1 MDEVQFEEFLT
12 GAEEVLRPFVAS
24 DGAVV
29 VPAPAY
35 LVTATK

>member
-1 MDEVQFEEFLT
+1 MDEAQFEELLT
-12 GAEEVLRPFVAS
+12 EAEKSLRPFVAS

-35 LVTATK
+35 IVTATK